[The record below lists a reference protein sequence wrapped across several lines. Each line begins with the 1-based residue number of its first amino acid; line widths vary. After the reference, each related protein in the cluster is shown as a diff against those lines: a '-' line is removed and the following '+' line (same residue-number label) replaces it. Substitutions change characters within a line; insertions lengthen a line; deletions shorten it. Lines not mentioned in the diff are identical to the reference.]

1 VDPRTEPGLRALS
14 PAAAGRALGRLEETR
29 AAVADETNLN
39 LRLVLEEA
47 FLALAA

>member
-1 VDPRTEPGLRALS
+1 MS
-14 PAAAGRALGRLEETR
+14 PEAAGRALGRIEETR

-47 FLALAA
+47 FLSLAA